1 MAEASAHHRE
11 HRFLCLAGGRE
22 RDMTAFPGEGGVTPI
37 AGDEPRYPEPRA
49 WAQHTDRGALSG
61 RAAADR
67 ERVLGGQGRD
77 RPGDGGE
84 VVDDVELR
92 KPKGAPEPLDRE
104 IPVAIRHCHRVPDD
118 GRGHRECR
126 SEPRAVLWE
135 RFQTGRDE
143 GMQIGIAVVVGHA
156 DRPERP
162 AGREECEACVR
173 AAHIGQE
180 PTFDRRAMPRGHRR
194 DDQHRGARAGPVVS
208 LCPKGI
214 FV

>member
-11 HRFLCLAGGRE
+11 HRFLGLAGKRK

-37 AGDEPRYPEPRA
+37 AGDEPRHPEPRA
-49 WAQHTDRGALSG
+49 WAHTPIGAPSLAAPPPTASVSSG
-61 RAAADR
+61 ARAGIDQAM
-67 ERVLGGQGRD
+67 V
-77 RPGDGGE
+77 GE
-84 VVDDVELR
+84 VVDDVEPR
-92 KPKGAPEPLDRE
+92 KPKGAPEPLDGE
-104 IPVAIRHCHRVPDD
+104 IPVPARHCHRVPDD

-126 SEPRAVLWE
+126 PEPRAVLRE
-135 RFQTGRDE
+135 RCQTGRDE
-143 GMQIGIAVVVGHA
+143 GAQIGIAVVGHA

-162 AGREECEACVR
+162 AGREGCEAGAR

-180 PTFDRRAMPRGHRR
+180 PTFDRRAMPRRHRR
-194 DDQHRGARAGPVVS
+194 GAHAGPVVS